1 MKKILIIAAH
11 PDDEVLGCGGL
22 IKKKIKN
29 NNKVRIVFLAEGVTA
44 RYSLNEINNKKVLKK
59 SNERNNN
66 ALIALKTLGV
76 KKNEIFLRD
85 IPCCRLDNLNQLE
98 IIKIIEHHIKQFRP
112 NEIYTHWHGDVNID
126 HRIAYQATIA
136 ATRPIYNFNIDLVAS
151 FEVLSSTEWN
161 FKESFNPNY
170 FEDISDFI
178 NFKIKAIKLY
188 KDELKKF
195 PHSRSTKSIISLS
208 NFRGVQSG
216 FKNAEAFKIIRMTK
230 K

>member
-1 MKKILIIAAH
+1 M
-11 PDDEVLGCGGL
+11 
-22 IKKKIKN
+22 
-29 NNKVRIVFLAEGVTA
+29 
-44 RYSLNEINNKKVLKK
+44 
-59 SNERNNN
+59 
-66 ALIALKTLGV
+66 
-76 KKNEIFLRD
+76 
-85 IPCCRLDNLNQLE
+85 
-98 IIKIIEHHIKQFRP
+98 
-112 NEIYTHWHGDVNID
+112 NID
-126 HRIAYQATIA
+126 HRIAYRATIA

-208 NFRGVQSG
+208 NFRGVQSDLKTLK
-216 FKNAEAFKIIRMTK
+216 FLKLLE
-230 K
+230 